1 MDTTAVV
8 FERPG
13 TLGLKRLALSP
24 PSDGDVVVDVQWSG
38 ISTGTERLLWTGTMP
53 AFPGLGYPLVP
64 GYEAVGRVLEAG
76 RDSGR
81 SVGDRVFVGGAHCFP
96 DVRCLFGSS
105 ARRLVVPGPRT
116 QRVTDTLGERATLL
130 ALAATAYHA
139 LRGGR
144 GSLPDLIVGH
154 GALGRLL
161 ARLTTILDP
170 GRTPTVWERHPARQH
185 GAVGYRVTDADAD
198 ARRDYASICDAS
210 GDLRLIDPLIARLA
224 PGGELCLAGF
234 YAADTVAFAF
244 TPAFMRGARL
254 RIAAQW
260 QPSDLAAVTALA
272 NSGALALDD
281 IITHH
286 IAAKDASAAYAT
298 AFDDPSCVKMVLD
311 WSHVA

>member
-24 PSDGDVVVDVQWSG
+24 PTDGDVMVDVEWSG
-38 ISTGTERLLWTGTMP
+38 ISTGTERLLWSGTMP
-53 AFPGLGYPLVP
+53 AFPGMGYPLVP
-64 GYEAVGRVLEAG
+64 GYEAVGRVVEAG
-76 RDSGR
+76 HASGR
-81 SVGDRVFVGGAHCFP
+81 RIGERVFVGGAHCFP
-96 DVRCLFGSS
+96 DVHCLFGSS
-105 ARRLVVPGPRT
+105 ARRLVVPGTRT
-116 QRVTDTLGERATLL
+116 QRIVDSLGARATLL
-130 ALAATAYHA
+130 ALAATAYNA

-144 GSLPDLIVGH
+144 GVLPDLIVGH

-161 ARLTTILDP
+161 ARLTMILEP
-170 GRTPTVWERHPARQH
+170 GRVPTVWERHPLRRQ
-185 GAVGYRVTDADAD
+185 GAIGYPVVDETTDS
-198 ARRDYASICDAS
+198 RRDYAAICDVS
-210 GDLRLIDPLIARLA
+210 GDLSLIDPLIARLA

-234 YAADTVAFAF
+234 YSADTVAFAF

-260 QPSDLAAVTALA
+260 QPSDLAAVTTLA
-272 NSGALALDD
+272 NSGTLHLDD

-286 IAAKDASAAYAT
+286 TGAEDASAAYAT
-298 AFDDPSCVKMVLD
+298 AFDDPACVKMVLD

>member
-13 TLGLKRLALSP
+13 SLGLKRLALSP
-24 PSDGDVVVDVQWSG
+24 PSDGDVVVDVEWSG

-64 GYEAVGRVLEAG
+64 GYEAVGRVAEAG
-76 RDSGR
+76 RSSGR
-81 SVGDRVFVGGAHCFP
+81 RVGDRVFVGGAHCFP
-96 DVRCLFGSS
+96 DVHCLFGSS
-105 ARRLVVPGPRT
+105 ARHLVVPGQRT
-116 QRVTDTLGERATLL
+116 QRVADALGDRATLL
-130 ALAATAYHA
+130 ALAATAYNA

-144 GSLPDLIVGH
+144 GLLPDLIVGH

-161 ARLTTILDP
+161 ARLTMILDP
-170 GRTPTVWERHPARQH
+170 GRIPTVWEKHPARRG
-185 GAVGYRVTDADAD
+185 GASGYSVIDGAADG
-198 ARRDYASICDAS
+198 RRDYAAICDVS
-210 GDLRLIDPLIARLA
+210 GDLQLIDPLVARLA

-234 YAADTVAFAF
+234 YGAERVAFAF

-260 QPSDLAAVTALA
+260 QPSDLAAVTTLA
-272 NSGALALDD
+272 NEGLLVLDD

-286 IAAKDASAAYAT
+286 TAAEDARAAYET